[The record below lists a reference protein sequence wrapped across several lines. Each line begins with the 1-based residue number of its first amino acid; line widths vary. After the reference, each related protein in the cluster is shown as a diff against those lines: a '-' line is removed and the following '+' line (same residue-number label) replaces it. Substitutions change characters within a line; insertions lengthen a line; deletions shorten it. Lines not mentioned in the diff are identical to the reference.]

1 MNRLQKRLQRR
12 LVKAM
17 GNWQDPH
24 MDKPLTESIY
34 VQAINISEE
43 GNVRIRYQ
51 PSRPH
56 CPCCL
61 IDARALRRHLSEIKG
76 VVSLQLDI
84 VDVPASERWSRL
96 VND

>member
-1 MNRLQKRLQRR
+1 MNRLQKKLQRR

-24 MDKPLTESIY
+24 MDKPLTESTY
-34 VQAINISEE
+34 VQAVTISEE
-43 GNVRIRYQ
+43 GDVRIRYQ

-56 CPCCL
+56 CPCC
-61 IDARALRRHLSEIKG
+61 INDARALRRHLSEIKG

>member
-1 MNRLQKRLQRR
+1 MNRLQKKLQRR
-12 LVKAM
+12 IVKAM

-24 MDKPLTESIY
+24 MDKALTESTY
-34 VQAINISEE
+34 VQAVDISED
-43 GNVRIRYQ
+43 GNVRIQYN

>member
-34 VQAINISEE
+34 VQAINISEA

>member
-1 MNRLQKRLQRR
+1 MNRLQKKLQRR

-24 MDKPLTESIY
+24 MDKPLTESPY
-34 VQAINISEE
+34 VQAVNISEE

-61 IDARALRRHLSEIKG
+61 IDARALRRHLSQIKG

-84 VDVPASERWSRL
+84 VDVPASKRWSRL

>member
-1 MNRLQKRLQRR
+1 MNRLQKKLQRR

-17 GNWQDPH
+17 GNWIDPH
-24 MDKPLTESIY
+24 MDKPLTDSTY
-34 VQAINISEE
+34 VQAVNISEQGDVE
-43 GNVRIRYQ
+43 IRYQ

-61 IDARALRRHLSEIKG
+61 VDARALRRHLSEIKG

>member
-1 MNRLQKRLQRR
+1 MNRLQKKLQCR

-24 MDKPLTESIY
+24 MDKPLTDSTY
-34 VQAINISEE
+34 VQAVNISEE

-76 VVSLQLDI
+76 VISLQLDI

>member
-1 MNRLQKRLQRR
+1 MNRLQKKLQRR

-24 MDKPLTESIY
+24 MDKPLTESTY
-34 VQAINISEE
+34 VQAVNISEE
-43 GNVRIRYQ
+43 GNVRIRYR

-61 IDARALRRHLSEIKG
+61 IDARAL
-76 VVSLQLDI
+76 
-84 VDVPASERWSRL
+84 
-96 VND
+96 

>member
-1 MNRLQKRLQRR
+1 MNRLQKKLQRR

-24 MDKPLTESIY
+24 MDKPLTESTY
-34 VQAINISEE
+34 VQAVNISEE

-61 IDARALRRHLSEIKG
+61 IDARALHRHLSKIKG

>member
-1 MNRLQKRLQRR
+1 MNRLQKKLQRR

-24 MDKPLTESIY
+24 MDKPLTDSTY
-34 VQAINISEE
+34 VQAVNISEE

-61 IDARALRRHLSEIKG
+61 IDARDARGQPRTPQPALVAERVRR
-76 VVSLQLDI
+76 Q
-84 VDVPASERWSRL
+84 DVEWKWTG
-96 VND
+96 

>member
-1 MNRLQKRLQRR
+1 
-12 LVKAM
+12 
-17 GNWQDPH
+17 
-24 MDKPLTESIY
+24 MDKALTESTY
-34 VQAINISEE
+34 VQAVDISED
-43 GNVRIRYQ
+43 GNVRILYN

>member
-1 MNRLQKRLQRR
+1 MNRLQKKLQRR

-24 MDKPLTESIY
+24 MDKPLTESPY
-34 VQAINISEE
+34 VQAVNISEE
-43 GNVRIRYQ
+43 GDVRIRYQ

-61 IDARALRRHLSEIKG
+61 IDARALRLSLIH
-76 VVSLQLDI
+76 I
-84 VDVPASERWSRL
+84 
-96 VND
+96 

>member
-1 MNRLQKRLQRR
+1 MNRLQKKLQRR

-17 GNWQDPH
+17 GNWQAPH
-24 MDKPLTESIY
+24 MDKPLTESTY
-34 VQAINISEE
+34 VQAVNISEE

>member
-1 MNRLQKRLQRR
+1 MNRLQKKLQRR

-24 MDKPLTESIY
+24 MDKPLTESKY
-34 VQAINISEE
+34 VQAIDISEE
-43 GNVRIRYQ
+43 GDVQIRYQ
-51 PSRPH
+51 PSRPP

-61 IDARALRRHLSEIKG
+61 IDARALRRHLAEIKG
-76 VVSLQLDI
+76 VGSLQFEI
-84 VDVPASERWSRL
+84 VEVPASERWSRL

>member
-1 MNRLQKRLQRR
+1 MNRLQKKLQRR

-24 MDKPLTESIY
+24 MDKPLTESTY
-34 VQAINISEE
+34 VQAVNSSEE

-61 IDARALRRHLSEIKG
+61 IDARALRRHLSQIKG

>member
-1 MNRLQKRLQRR
+1 MNRLQKKLQRR

-17 GNWQDPH
+17 GNWRDPH
-24 MDKPLTESIY
+24 MDKPLTDSTY
-34 VQAINISEE
+34 VQSVNISEQGDVE
-43 GNVRIRYQ
+43 IRYQ

-61 IDARALRRHLSEIKG
+61 IDARALRRHLAQIKG
-76 VVSLQLDI
+76 VTSLQLDI

>member
-1 MNRLQKRLQRR
+1 MNRLQKKLQRR

-24 MDKPLTESIY
+24 MDKPLTESPY
-34 VQAINISEE
+34 VLAVNISEE

-61 IDARALRRHLSEIKG
+61 IDARALRRHLSQIKG

>member
-1 MNRLQKRLQRR
+1 MNRLQKKLQRR

-24 MDKPLTESIY
+24 MDKPLTESTY
-34 VQAINISEE
+34 VQAVNISQE

-61 IDARALRRHLSEIKG
+61 VDARALRRHLSEIKG

-84 VDVPASERWSRL
+84 VAVPASERWSRL